1 MFRFA
6 LIIIACSALY
16 YFTKDIKLAAGLFI
30 LLILGLIWSIQVS
43 AVRKKESINQAVG
56 NIEDAFQKRHDM
68 LSKIYETT
76 KGLIK
81 FKENEMEA
89 IVIMLNNVKN
99 AGTEF
104 KERLRH
110 QDQVKSILINNL
122 EKLRDDKVSN
132 QFLILTQ
139 SINEVEENLS
149 AARRFY
155 NYSVKEYNSEIGTFP
170 ASVIAKIKGFQ
181 TMSYFEVE
189 NENIKENI
197 EIKF

>member
-155 NYSVKEYNSEIGTFP
+155 NYSVKEYNSETGTFP